1 MENNYETL
9 RMPELKALVRE
20 RRLRGYSR
28 LRKAEL
34 IAFVQDEDGREV
46 PAPPAHRQQE
56 EPPTR
61 EPELEVP
68 QPLTERQLKRSRNKN
83 SKLNKKF
90 KNLSKEID
98 NLKSQ
103 IEGLEDKIA
112 KAAQSMNA
120 RFKRKKIRSMKRDV
134 VKAIEKLKESG
145 KSFESIES
153 RIIPKNNNSKRSS
166 SKRIENKIAELNK
179 KIRRVKNKKNKER
192 LIAIRNSLKIE
203 LSWGPKELEG
213 AFGGAYRRY
222 RIDGIEGKGHVLDV
236 ETYFARTKK
245 FLIDLLNKETTNRA
259 VRSQATTWIRFV
271 RDGVEQVN
279 LAFNSRMM
287 TVYSL
292 NDKNEIVTVMI
303 EHMAQQ
309 IENPA
314 LRNSKFVFD
323 RVLYMDIDFH
333 RLNLT
338 RGSSYVALPDWL
350 MKKKA
355 MINPKNSDR
364 ECFKWAV
371 IAAMNWEEIG
381 NNPERVSKL
390 RRYEREFDW
399 SGLEF
404 PLSLRDMNKFERN
417 NEIGVNILAVEHRR
431 IYICRKGRDYDRI
444 VNLMLIADIVN
455 RNKKTL
461 RCC

>member
-9 RMPELKALVRE
+9 RMPELKALARE
-20 RRLRGYSR
+20 RKLRGYSR

-34 IAFVQDEDGREV
+34 IAFLQDKD
-46 PAPPAHRQQE
+46 RQQE

-68 QPLTERQLKRSRNKN
+68 QPLTQSLTKSQLKRRRNKN

-103 IEGLEDKIA
+103 IEELENKIA
-112 KAAQSMNA
+112 KAAQSTNA
-120 RFKRKKIRSMKRDV
+120 GFKRKKIRSMKRDV
-134 VKAIEKLKESG
+134 VKAIEKLKESE

-153 RIIPKNNNSKRSS
+153 RIPKNNNSKRSS

-179 KIRRVKNKKNKER
+179 KIRRAKNKKNKER
-192 LIAIRNSLKIE
+192 LIARRNSLKIE

-236 ETYFARTKK
+236 ETYFARTRK

-271 RDGVEQVN
+271 RDEVEQVS

-292 NDKNEIVTVMI
+292 NDKNEIVTAMI

-323 RVLYMDIDFH
+323 RVLHMDIDFH

-338 RGSSYVALPDWL
+338 RGSSYVLLPDLL

-355 MINPKNSDR
+355 IINPKNSDM

-390 RRYEREFDW
+390 RRYEEDFDW
-399 SGLEF
+399 SGSEF
-404 PLSLRDMNKFERN
+404 PVSFRDINKFERN
-417 NEIGVNILAVEHRR
+417 NKIGVNILAVE
-431 IYICRKGRDYDRI
+431 
-444 VNLMLIADIVN
+444 
-455 RNKKTL
+455 NKKNIYL
-461 RCC
+461 

>member
-1 MENNYETL
+1 MCVYKNGEQLRNL
-9 RMPELKALVRE
+9 RMPELKALARE
-20 RRLRGYSR
+20 RKLKGYSR

-34 IAFVQDEDGREV
+34 IAFLQDEDR
-46 PAPPAHRQQE
+46 RQE
-56 EPPTR
+56 EPTQQ
-61 EPELEVP
+61 PELEVP
-68 QPLTERQLKRSRNKN
+68 QPLLQSLTKRQLKHRRNKN

-103 IEGLEDKIA
+103 IEELENKIA
-112 KAAQSMNA
+112 YAAQSTNA
-120 RFKRKKIRSMKRDV
+120 GFKRKKIRSMKGDV
-134 VKAIEKLKESG
+134 VKAIEKLKESE
-145 KSFESIES
+145 KSFKSIES
-153 RIIPKNNNSKRSS
+153 RIIPKNDTSKRSS

-179 KIRRVKNKKNKER
+179 KIRRAKNKKNKER
-192 LIAIRNSLKIE
+192 LIAKRNSLKIE

-213 AFGGAYRRY
+213 AFGGAYRCY

-236 ETYFARTKK
+236 DTFFARTRK
-245 FLIDLLNKETTNRA
+245 FLIDLLNKETMNRA

-271 RDGVEQVN
+271 RDDVEQVS

-292 NDKNEIVTVMI
+292 NDKNEIVIAMI

-323 RVLYMDIDFH
+323 RVLHMDIDFH

-338 RGSSYVALPDWL
+338 RGSSYVPLPDWL

-355 MINPKNSDR
+355 IINPKNSDM

-371 IAAMNWEEIG
+371 IAAMKWEEVG

-390 RRYEREFDW
+390 KRYEGEFDW

-404 PLSLRDMNKFERN
+404 PVSFRDINKFERN
-417 NEIGVNILAVEHRR
+417 NEIGVNILAVE
-431 IYICRKGRDYDRI
+431 
-444 VNLMLIADIVN
+444 
-455 RNKKTL
+455 NKKYISVEKVEIIIE
-461 RCC
+461 